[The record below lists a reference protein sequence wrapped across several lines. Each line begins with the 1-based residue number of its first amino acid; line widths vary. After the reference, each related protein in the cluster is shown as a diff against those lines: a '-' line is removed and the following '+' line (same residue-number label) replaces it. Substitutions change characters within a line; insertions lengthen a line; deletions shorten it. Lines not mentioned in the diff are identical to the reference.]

1 MSINQ
6 LETTTFLGRD
16 DFFVCFF
23 FQENFLKYSNNYRC
37 AVIHNNALM
46 NAIRNRCSL

>member
-1 MSINQ
+1 MKK

-16 DFFVCFF
+16 DFFVSFF
-23 FQENFLKYSNNYRC
+23 FQEKVLKYSNNYRC

-46 NAIRNRCSL
+46 NAIRNRCHL